1 MAQRGEI
8 YHVDLN
14 PVEGREQN
22 GQRFV
27 LVVSATDF
35 NRVCVPI
42 VCPITTGGDFVRS
55 AGFAVSLS
63 GAGTR
68 TVGVVRCD
76 QPRVLDLKARRA
88 RRVEVAPDFITDE
101 VLAKL
106 STIFE

>member
-1 MAQRGEI
+1 MTQRGDI
-8 YHVDLN
+8 FHVDLN
-14 PVEGREQN
+14 PVEGREQA

-35 NRVCVPI
+35 NKVCLPV
-42 VCPITTGGDFVRS
+42 VCPITTGGDFART

-63 GAGTR
+63 GAGTK

-88 RRVEVAPDFITDE
+88 RRVEAAPDFIMGE

-106 STIFE
+106 ATIFE